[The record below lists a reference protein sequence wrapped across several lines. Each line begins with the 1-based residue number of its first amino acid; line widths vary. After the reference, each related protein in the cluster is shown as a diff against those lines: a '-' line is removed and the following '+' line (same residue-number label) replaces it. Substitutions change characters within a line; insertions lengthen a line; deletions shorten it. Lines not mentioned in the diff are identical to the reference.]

1 MTLSHTGT
9 RIVSILV
16 LLFAVPLI
24 HGGIPTL
31 LSRWGPRWGW
41 TSSGSPG
48 IVNFSGLLL
57 VASALAL
64 LAWILTTTLR
74 QLPFMPPRIAL
85 GLRPPKLVQTGPY
98 AWSRHPIY
106 IAEFLLWLGLAIY
119 FGSPLLLAV
128 IAAGAVIGVRFI
140 IPREESALESYFGD
154 EYRQYRTRVPALIKF
169 NLLTFLVLLSS

>member
-9 RIVSILV
+9 RVVSILV

-24 HGGIPTL
+24 QGGIPAL
-31 LSRWGPRWGW
+31 LSRWGW

-74 QLPFMPPRIAL
+74 QLPFLPPRVAL

-98 AWSRHPIY
+98 A
-106 IAEFLLWLGLAIY
+106 
-119 FGSPLLLAV
+119 
-128 IAAGAVIGVRFI
+128 
-140 IPREESALESYFGD
+140 
-154 EYRQYRTRVPALIKF
+154 
-169 NLLTFLVLLSS
+169 